1 MGWRIHCLRK
11 GYCCLSEDRLSAVL
25 KLFDLRTLLHPKILG
40 PLYNNM
46 YCIRNLNRAIL
57 KIERASIKMPEWW
70 HHVPSVLSWENE
82 SVQGKEHSGIR
93 QMSMTLWAPEGVL
106 GASESLD
113 HTLRTAA
120 LGGGSQIS
128 PKGKG
133 CFSLFM
139 ISLVKEPLVFN

>member
-1 MGWRIHCLRK
+1 
-11 GYCCLSEDRLSAVL
+11 
-25 KLFDLRTLLHPKILG
+25 
-40 PLYNNM
+40 
-46 YCIRNLNRAIL
+46 
-57 KIERASIKMPEWW
+57 
-70 HHVPSVLSWENE
+70 
-82 SVQGKEHSGIR
+82 
-93 QMSMTLWAPEGVL
+93 MTLWAPEGVL

-113 HTLRTAA
+113 YTLRTAA